1 MGNRDRKCYDRATAL
16 PGGLTVE
23 SVIESDAG
31 SCTVDAT
38 RPARHKVVVRNRT
51 LFRFT
56 IEMAANCETSG
67 LKYASGDTRWAE
79 TIEVAVRRSS
89 GRPGERVR
97 ETGLSSVVSAPDE
110 SIKVE
115 VVCSP
120 LGHSGACN
128 ATLHLQVDTT
138 TGTGP

>member
-1 MGNRDRKCYDRATAL
+1 MGSRDRKCYDRATAL

-31 SCTVDAT
+31 ACTVDAT
-38 RPARHKVVVRNRT
+38 REARHRLVVRNRT

-56 IEMAANCETSG
+56 IEMEATCETAG

-79 TIEVAVRRSS
+79 TMEVAVRRSS
-89 GRPGERVR
+89 GRAGERVR
-97 ETGLSSVVSAPDE
+97 ETGLSSVTAAPDE

-120 LGHSGACN
+120 LGHSGVCN
-128 ATLHLQVDTT
+128 ASLHLQVDTT
-138 TGTGP
+138 AGTGL